1 MLLHLWTFFSCLMRR
16 SLLDGGKRHLWINFR
31 TWNPLNFSNLK
42 IYFYDMIDDNKGK
55 IRMDLII
62 EQMKNKGKGLN
73 ILHQ

>member
-1 MLLHLWTFFSCLMRR
+1 MV
-16 SLLDGGKRHLWINFR
+16 
-31 TWNPLNFSNLK
+31 
-42 IYFYDMIDDNKGK
+42 DDNKGK